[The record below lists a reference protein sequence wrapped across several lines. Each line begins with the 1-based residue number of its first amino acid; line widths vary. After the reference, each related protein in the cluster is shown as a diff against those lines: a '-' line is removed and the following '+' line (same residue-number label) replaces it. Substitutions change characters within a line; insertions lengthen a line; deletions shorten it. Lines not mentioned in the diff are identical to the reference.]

1 MSIADIRAFLPLFQT
16 KGTIMTVAQLIIALQ
31 SMPANAVVLF
41 QGDTGYDLVAGL
53 EFQKNEQGLPDEV
66 ILFPDMTP
74 D

>member
-1 MSIADIRAFLPLFQT
+1 
-16 KGTIMTVAQLIIALQ
+16 MTVAQLIIALQ